1 MGKKEN
7 KAEAVVDLEKL
18 TPAELIAKVQ
28 ELETTLVECETQ
40 FGEQQVTLKETEAK
54 LEESE
59 KMLNEALDKIDQL
72 ENRVKTGE
80 ITVEHKKVTYCVTVK
95 KLGTLS
101 QKAAIGA
108 PTVVAED
115 LHKYPKLIEEYI
127 KIGSSFLKIK
137 AEA

>member
-1 MGKKEN
+1 MANKKNEA
-7 KAEAVVDLEKL
+7 KAAVSLEEL

-28 ELETTLVECETQ
+28 ELETTLADS
-40 FGEQQVTLKETEAK
+40 EAK
-54 LEESE
+54 LADSLAQLAESE

-108 PTVVAED
+108 NTVDAEE
-115 LHKYPKLIEEYI
+115 LHKYPKLIEEYL